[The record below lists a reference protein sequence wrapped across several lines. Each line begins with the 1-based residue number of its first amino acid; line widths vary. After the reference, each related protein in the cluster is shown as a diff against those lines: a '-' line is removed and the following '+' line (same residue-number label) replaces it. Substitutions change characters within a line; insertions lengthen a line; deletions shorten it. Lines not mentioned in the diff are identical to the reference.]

1 VRFALLAM
9 CLVVFSC
16 DLKPAPKAR
25 ESPPAPAKTADP
37 SESAARPA
45 PASDV
50 PGDAGAGPSDAGAAV
65 PADAM
70 TVRDDCVNAGVRV
83 AEIVIETATDPAQ
96 KAALVQDRARIVR
109 RSAEACTR
117 DNWSPEE
124 VACVMAGKTGA
135 DINKCRKPTQVPS
148 VPQPDR

>member
-1 VRFALLAM
+1 MRFALLAM

-50 PGDAGAGPSDAGAAV
+50 PGLAAAV
-65 PADAM
+65 C
-70 TVRDDCVNAGVRV
+70 RGLG
-83 AEIVIETATDPAQ
+83 E
-96 KAALVQDRARIVR
+96 RARRAVDR
-109 RSAEACTR
+109 EYRSPLVSRA
-117 DNWSPEE
+117 P
-124 VACVMAGKTGA
+124 
-135 DINKCRKPTQVPS
+135 
-148 VPQPDR
+148 